1 MSVVVVTLLSC
12 AILVVGFL
20 VGWLVGGLATGLSA
34 IAFMA
39 LPVLVIG
46 FLIGWLVE
54 WIIDN
59 QYRRMRELGQGMPG
73 LGQGIPVL
81 GQGIPVQ
88 TMPAPAPAGDQ
99 VNELIGTIKEVLGER
114 EKEVNDLRT
123 ELEEQEAAVERL
135 RDEFEAYAATHPDDL
150 TVIKGIGRIYQ
161 WKLRDAGINT
171 YKALAT
177 SSPNRLREI
186 LQVKTWQKVDP
197 ANWID
202 QARVLL
208 RTD

>member
-1 MSVVVVTLLSC
+1 MSVVVVTLLSL

-59 QYRRMRELGQGMPG
+59 QYRRMRELGQVTPSPQ
-73 LGQGIPVL
+73 LVSSP
-81 GQGIPVQ
+81 P
-88 TMPAPAPAGDQ
+88 PAAGRE
-99 VNELIGTIKEVLGER
+99 VTELIGTIKEVLGER
-114 EKEVNDLRT
+114 EKEVTDLRT
-123 ELEEQEAAVERL
+123 ELEDQEAAVEQL
-135 RDEFEAYAATHPDDL
+135 REEFDAYAATHPDDL
-150 TVIKGIGRIYQ
+150 TVVKGVGRIYQ

-171 YKALAT
+171 YKALAA
-177 SSPNRLREI
+177 SEPDRLREI
-186 LQVKTWQKVDP
+186 LEVKPWQKVDP
-197 ANWID
+197 ASWIE
-202 QARVLL
+202 QARALL
-208 RTD
+208 DR

>member
-1 MSVVVVTLLSC
+1 MSVVIVTLLSL

-59 QYRRMRELGQGMPG
+59 QYRRMRELGQM
-73 LGQGIPVL
+73 
-81 GQGIPVQ
+81 
-88 TMPAPAPAGDQ
+88 APAQTVPLSASAGSE
-99 VNELIGTIKEVLGER
+99 VTELIDTIKKVLGER

-123 ELEEQEAAVERL
+123 DLEEQEAAVERL
-135 RDEFEAYAATHPDDL
+135 KNEFEVYAATHPDDL

-171 YKALAT
+171 YKTLAA
-177 SSPNRLREI
+177 SNPDRLREI
-186 LQVKTWQKVDP
+186 LQVKIWQKVDL
-197 ANWID
+197 ASWID
-202 QARVLL
+202 QARTLIG
-208 RTD
+208 TD

>member
-59 QYRRMRELGQGMPG
+59 QYRRLREMGQ
-73 LGQGIPVL
+73 VAS
-81 GQGIPVQ
+81 VQ
-88 TMPAPAPAGDQ
+88 TVPLPASDGGQ
-99 VNELIGTIKEVLGER
+99 VAELIGTIKEVLGER
-114 EKEVNDLRT
+114 EQEVDELRADL
-123 ELEEQEAAVERL
+123 EKQEALVDRL
-135 RDEFEAYAATHPDDL
+135 KEEFEAYAATHPDDL

-161 WKLRDAGINT
+161 WKLRDAGVNT
-171 YKALAT
+171 YKALANAN
-177 SSPNRLREI
+177 PNRLREM
-186 LQVKTWQKVDP
+186 LQIKTWQKVDL
-197 ANWID
+197 AGWID
-202 QARVLL
+202 QARALVG
-208 RTD
+208 TD